1 MKRILLTGL
10 AIVVSHSLVA
20 MTHAQQKS
28 NIHYSSYGYSYQDAT
43 PQTPVPSASPS
54 DAQVP
59 EPPQPSIDEPSL
71 LTPSEYNS
79 PPVQDDVVVDGSPFV
94 MDNCD
99 GCATDD
105 CGGCATGNCGGCATG
120 NCGGCAPT
128 AGCGGCG
135 NCSKCCIGSVL
146 HSGDCNIVVGV
157 RTLIFE
163 RDYED
168 DISLGYNAS
177 GDWLFSTDS
186 QHDWLGGLEATI
198 SNRGCTG
205 RGWEFGYWGLIPEA
219 SCVGFS
225 GAPLY
230 SNLYGLANIDL
241 EGVSVYDAMNNAT
254 NWCLRRETE
263 IHNLEFNLL
272 RNGGSTCG
280 LFGDSMNLEW
290 LGGIRW
296 MSFQE
301 ELGISATG
309 PNPPEECYYDL
320 LAQNHLLGLQLG
332 ARLER
337 CLCKCWTITL
347 GSKFGVY
354 NNDTYTRHSI
364 QDGLGNTATMNGG
377 NTNYWLTSRKKDVST
392 LGELELGLNYQFNAC
407 TRFNLGYR
415 AIGISGVA
423 LAGDQIPRYYTDVQ
437 DTQRV
442 KSNGNLLLHGLT
454 CGIERSF

>member
-10 AIVVSHSLVA
+10 VITASLSLVA
-20 MTHAQQKS
+20 MTHAQQRTKT
-28 NIHYSSYGYSYQDAT
+28 NFSSYGYSYQDVT
-43 PQTPVPSASPS
+43 PQTASPS
-54 DAQVP
+54 DAQAP
-59 EPPQPSIDEPSL
+59 APPLPAIAEPSL
-71 LTPSEYNS
+71 LTPSGYNN
-79 PPVQDDVVVDGSPFV
+79 PTVYNDAAVHGNQCVTDA
-94 MDNCD
+94 CD
-99 GCATDD
+99 GFAIGD
-105 CGGCATGNCGGCATG
+105 CGGCAIDNCGGCASA

-128 AGCGGCG
+128 SGCGGCG
-135 NCSKCCIGSVL
+135 KCHKGCIGSLL
-146 HSGDCNIVVGV
+146 HSRDCNIVVGV
-157 RTLIFE
+157 RTLIFD

-168 DISLGYNAS
+168 DIGLGYNAN
-177 GDWLFSTDS
+177 GDLLFTTDS

-198 SNRGCTG
+198 SNRSCTG
-205 RGWEFGYWGLIPEA
+205 RGWEFGYWGLIPEE
-219 SCVGFS
+219 SCIGFS

-230 SNLYGLANIDL
+230 SNLYGLADIDL
-241 EGVSVYDAMNNAT
+241 AGVSVYDAMNNAT
-254 NWCLRRETE
+254 TWRVHRETE
-263 IHNLEFNLL
+263 VHNLEFNLL
-272 RNGGSTCG
+272 RNGGSTCS

-301 ELGISATG
+301 DLGISATG
-309 PNPPEECYYDL
+309 PTPPEECYYDL

-337 CLCKCWTITL
+337 CLCRCWTVTL

-354 NNDTYTRHSI
+354 NNDIGTRHSI

-377 NTNYWLTSRKKDVST
+377 NTNYWLTSSKNDVST

-423 LAGDQIPRYYTDVQ
+423 LAGDQIPRYYSDVQ
-437 DTQRV
+437 DTQRI

-454 CGIERSF
+454 FGVARSF